1 MSLPHTQ
8 HSIFGNI
15 CLSHFSISRSVN
27 QMSRNFC
34 HDRFTCGNF
43 IISVCGRI
51 QLQYDC
57 SSRSLDATHIL
68 RRVGKNRKIVLSKL
82 FCRCKGYLGT
92 ISTVRCVVNVILS
105 KYPILYPIVLQQQ
118 VSSISHYLI
127 CDCANRFTL
136 RRFYIYV
143 MSRSW
148 YVFMCTRLVFAH
160 SNNNDTHTG
169 TVSKGKKHCP
179 GLGDLRGVRGVRA

>member
-1 MSLPHTQ
+1 
-8 HSIFGNI
+8 
-15 CLSHFSISRSVN
+15 
-27 QMSRNFC
+27 MSRNFC

-82 FCRCKGYLGT
+82 FCRCEGYLGT

-136 RRFYIYV
+136 RGFYIYV

-148 YVFMCTRLVFAH
+148 YGEQRQEALSWTRRSSRCTWCSSVKRENLIDLTFSCFHKNV
-160 SNNNDTHTG
+160 NGITHLYIYHRNITR
-169 TVSKGKKHCP
+169 TATSIHKY
-179 GLGDLRGVRGVRA
+179 D